1 MKEFESDCKKID
13 KHIMWYTLT
22 LVVGITL
29 LIISLLTLRE
39 SLVFLRKSERTVGTV
54 IELERIDG
62 SDGDTFKPIFKFK
75 TSLNREIIYRHFS
88 SSSAPNWKIGEEAM
102 IAYDP
107 NDPYVARLLTYFGTF
122 RWTIVLMAIAMPL
135 IVVGGGY
142 HLSQAVLK

>member
-1 MKEFESDCKKID
+1 
-13 KHIMWYTLT
+13 MWYTLT

-29 LIISLLTLRE
+29 VVISLLILRE
-39 SLVFLRKSERTVGTV
+39 SLAFLRRSERTVGTV
-54 IELERIDG
+54 IELVKING

-75 TSLNREIIYRHFS
+75 TSLNREIIYEHFS
-88 SSSAPNWKIGEEAM
+88 SSNPPNWKIGEEAI